1 MGDFSLLE
9 QYLDSVV
16 NYVRKDKTLNICLNL
31 ALVGRSE
38 LQPDID
44 RVLEMSSGGEAGSV
58 LDDIT
63 RVIYEH
69 LYDFTLELGVAW
81 EENHTY
87 DDLMTMADVLDGL
100 LLINNVEDTGDI
112 KAILNGEGSDET
124 KLIDILGYALN
135 KDVNDLLEII
145 HHIEPGLLKGIEE
158 SVTTVDKS
166 ETEDV
171 ITDIPAFV
179 KPRLENAV
187 TTMHRGMA
195 YSYIMNGGALGCDID
210 SLLKFYEDEL
220 TSIAAQTILIEEI
233 KGFLLTSDTPDEK
246 LNSELV
252 RLVNTW
258 VSEDTVLLNA
268 HRQIEGFGE

>member
-31 ALVGRSE
+31 ALVGRTE

-44 RVLEMSSGGEAGSV
+44 RVLEMSSGGEAGAV

-69 LYDFTLELGVAW
+69 LYDFTRELGIAW

-87 DDLMTMADVLDGL
+87 DDLFDMADTLDAL
-100 LLINNVEDTGDI
+100 LLTNGTDDTGDI

-124 KLIDILGYALN
+124 KFIDIISYALN
-135 KDVNDLLEII
+135 KDVNHLLEII
-145 HHIEPGLLKGIEE
+145 HHIEPGILEGIREAI
-158 SVTTVDKS
+158 TTTDTS

-171 ITDIPAFV
+171 LTDIPAFV

-187 TTMHRGMA
+187 LTMHRGLA
-195 YSYIMNGGALGCDID
+195 YTYIMNGGALGCDID
-210 SLLKFYEDEL
+210 SLLKFYEEEL
-220 TSIAAQTILIEEI
+220 TSIQAQAILIEEI
-233 KGFLLTSDTPDEK
+233 KGFLLSSETPDNE

-252 RLVNTW
+252 RLINVW
-258 VSEDTVLLNA
+258 VTDEAVLLNA
-268 HRQIEGFGE
+268 HRQTEGFGA